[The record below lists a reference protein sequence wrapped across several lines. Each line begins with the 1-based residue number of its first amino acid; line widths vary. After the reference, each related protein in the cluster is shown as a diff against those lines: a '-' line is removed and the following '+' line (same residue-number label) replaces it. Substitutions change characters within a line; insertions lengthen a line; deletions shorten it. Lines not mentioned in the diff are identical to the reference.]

1 MNKSEMRELVLRMFQ
16 KEKRIWQ
23 LMAMDGNETTKGH
36 LEKVVEAEALFRE
49 GFHGDE

>member
-23 LMAMDGNETTKGH
+23 LMAMDGNETAKGY
-36 LEKVVEAEALFRE
+36 LTRVEEAERLFRE
-49 GFHGDE
+49 ECE